1 MNENGF
7 LNVYFEDVQKAI
19 LDMQVTD
26 LEGKPVSS
34 ENALMY
40 WTAQAEETRKRR
52 GLFFFCGNG
61 ASETIAEHLSHDC
74 FQNADFLTQTCS
86 ETSHITAIS
95 NDISY
100 EDVFSYRIGKVLQK
114 GDMLI
119 AISSSGNSPN
129 IIKAVDTAR
138 RQSAY
143 VVTLSGKGADNKL
156 RKLGDLNFY
165 VPLHTYGMVE
175 SAHAILMH
183 GWLDCYLDQY
193 KGGRH

>member
-1 MNENGF
+1 MNIEAFWNS
-7 LNVYFEDVQKAI
+7 YCEDVQDAI

-26 LEGKPVSS
+26 VEGTLISAGS
-34 ENALMY
+34 ALAC
-40 WTAQAEETRKRR
+40 WVEQAEKTRKRH

-61 ASETIAEHLSHDC
+61 ASATIAEHLSHDC

-95 NDISY
+95 NDLSY
-100 EDVFSYRIGKVLQK
+100 EDVFSYRIGKVLQE

-129 IIKAVDTAR
+129 IIKAVNTAR
-138 RQSAY
+138 KLDAY

-156 RKLGDLNFY
+156 RKLGNLNFY